1 MSKTDFQSCEAKKRP
16 KKKKSFILA
25 HTPISLLKGKEDTCY
40 IINGEHKRISQMPQ
54 KVTCYKQKEERE
66 EDNTLYVMQTCQRE
80 ALQVKLSSHIL
91 AQGMPEAM
99 KEQYKSKLE
108 KEKNLSNE
116 DIKENS
122 VVKR

>member
-1 MSKTDFQSCEAKKRP
+1 
-16 KKKKSFILA
+16 
-25 HTPISLLKGKEDTCY
+25 
-40 IINGEHKRISQMPQ
+40 MPQ

-122 VVKR
+122 VVKRWHDSQKNFFNFLKSYQNWGIN